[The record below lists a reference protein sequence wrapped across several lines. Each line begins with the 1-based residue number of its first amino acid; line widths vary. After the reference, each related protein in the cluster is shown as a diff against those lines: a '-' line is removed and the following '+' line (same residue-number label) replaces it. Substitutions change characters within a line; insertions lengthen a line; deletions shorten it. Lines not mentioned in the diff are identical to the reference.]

1 MIQFQCMACNTKIAL
16 TDDYRGK
23 RIRCKQCAGVIL
35 VPGMPRAVVEKA
47 VETPAAQAQPAP
59 PSATRAVEPRPHAE
73 PKPEVLP
80 RVPAEQVDPMTW
92 LVDRARIDMAPV
104 VIAVL
109 LILFGAFWLFD
120 ALHWIRGV
128 RWLWSI
134 GLAACGLLIFG
145 AGGFNKKTWLIGGY
159 MFILCL
165 FSVIR
170 LTGHISLEVEIP
182 SLVISF
188 GALLLVVTL
197 AGHFAPDILGEDV
210 DAGRPPRSS

>member
-1 MIQFQCMACNTKIAL
+1 MACNTKIAL

-35 VPGMPRAVVEKA
+35 VPGMPRAVTEKA
-47 VETPAAQAQPAP
+47 AEATVEQAPPAP
-59 PSATRAVEPRPHAE
+59 PTAHPG
-73 PKPEVLP
+73 PKPAPLP

-92 LVDRARIDMAPV
+92 LVDRARIDLAPV